1 MKRQRGMTI
10 TSLLVAM
17 AVGLILVA
25 AMLSAFTLS
34 VRSGTDVRRAARL
47 NQDLRVVMERM
58 VSDIRRAG
66 YWGAATSFEWGVT
79 ENPFTAATTDIAID
93 ELTGEDADSCIVFSY
108 DFDQDGVVDYDGEGF
123 GFRLNAGE
131 VDVRSSTTGAGAM
144 GCTGGTWEPLTDPDV
159 VTIDGLS
166 FRVLADRDDA
176 TSPAS
181 QCLNTSTGAGW
192 ESLCSDT
199 VWCNASNCVTA
210 GEVDYT
216 APASGNRLVETRLVE
231 ITLSGVLVD
240 DTAVRKQL
248 REYVKVRNNRMILT
262 P

>member
-66 YWGAATSFEWGVT
+66 YWGEATSFEWGVT

-144 GCTGGTWEPLTDPDV
+144 GCTGGSWEPLP
-159 VTIDGLS
+159 GLPMPQYLYRS
-166 FRVLADRDDA
+166 RLGVPVQRHRLVQRI
-176 TSPAS
+176 
-181 QCLNTSTGAGW
+181 QLRYRGGGRLYGAGQRQ
-192 ESLCSDT
+192 SPGGNPPGGNYPVGS
-199 VWCNASNCVTA
+199 AGGRYRGAQATA
-210 GEVDYT
+210 
-216 APASGNRLVETRLVE
+216 
-231 ITLSGVLVD
+231 
-240 DTAVRKQL
+240 
-248 REYVKVRNNRMILT
+248 
-262 P
+262 